1 MRRGKH
7 VTKRFFSLWAHA
19 QLVRYAL
26 SLCVY
31 LLAGEHIV
39 VSVKVF
45 GCEDRRREKKTCVF
59 PLQHIPMTLRAR
71 DPCESICSTY
81 INTIQSTWLVC
92 TCCWLLLS
100 LSDYYTIYFTLNW
113 TASIQLVLNTRSRV
127 EQHIQASVYLYK
139 RFPSH
144 NAVHIM
150 QTERFFASNAH
161 SSCQIQ

>member
-1 MRRGKH
+1 M
-7 VTKRFFSLWAHA
+7 LC
-19 QLVRYAL
+19 
-26 SLCVY
+26 LCVCICW
-31 LLAGEHIV
+31 LANILSCRSKYV
-39 VSVKVF
+39 VVKT
-45 GCEDRRREKKTCVF
+45 EEEKKKTCVF